1 MEELFSV
8 TNFNFVLVFLEGI
21 VSFFSPCILPL
32 LPLYISY
39 LAGNAKI
46 IGEDGSVT
54 YKRGKVFL
62 HTLFFVLGISFAFFI
77 LGLSFSTLGSF
88 FNSNKAIFTKIGGI
102 FIFVMGLI
110 QLGVIEFN
118 FMKKERR
125 LALDIGLS
133 KMNFL
138 KAFIL
143 GFTFSFAWT
152 PCVGPALASVLVL
165 ASGAQTALTGN
176 LLVLVYSLGFVL
188 PFLFV
193 GIFTTSILN
202 FIKKN
207 QKLLNGMI
215 KVGGVILV
223 VLGIMTFTGWINNVS
238 GYLNTISPNST
249 VNTTQDENKPSS
261 SNKDNDKVEEN
272 SSTSNESTEN
282 GIESEKQLAPDF
294 DLVDQ
299 YGDRHKLSDYKGKVV
314 LLNFWATWCPP
325 CKEEMPDIEELYKEY
340 NLNKDEVVILGV
352 ARPGGREP
360 DKEGISK
367 FLKDNNYTFP
377 TVFDESGE
385 LTNNYFINAF
395 PTTYMIDKDSNI
407 FGYVPGML
415 SKSQMKSII
424 EQTIAGKQN

>member
-261 SNKDNDKVEEN
+261 SNDKVEGS

>member
-1 MEELFSV
+1 
-8 TNFNFVLVFLEGI
+8 VLVFLEGI

-261 SNKDNDKVEEN
+261 SNDKVEGS